1 MTSLPSLCPAVP
13 SLHHRR
19 PPDGSGT
26 LCPYWSHGGC
36 LRSPPHLICALAP
49 LLGEYTPW
57 SLQAQAFFV
66 VCFIYRTKK
75 PWAACRL
82 RAGFTPF
89 PCPPRI
95 KSSLSGLGG
104 SGKWHKGSKCCRQQL
119 GAMSLCWCWAVLLTN
134 CHLLVSLWWN
144 RVSLGEPKT
153 SITF

>member
-1 MTSLPSLCPAVP
+1 MGPCQRPCATPDRWPQLPSLCPAVP

-82 RAGFTPF
+82 DSPHPCGPSELKAASRNWEAVRNGIRASSAAGSSWE
-89 PCPPRI
+89 PRHCAGV
-95 KSSLSGLGG
+95 GLCF
-104 SGKWHKGSKCCRQQL
+104 WQI
-119 GAMSLCWCWAVLLTN
+119 ATCWYR
-134 CHLLVSLWWN
+134 SDEI
-144 RVSLGEPKT
+144 G
-153 SITF
+153 